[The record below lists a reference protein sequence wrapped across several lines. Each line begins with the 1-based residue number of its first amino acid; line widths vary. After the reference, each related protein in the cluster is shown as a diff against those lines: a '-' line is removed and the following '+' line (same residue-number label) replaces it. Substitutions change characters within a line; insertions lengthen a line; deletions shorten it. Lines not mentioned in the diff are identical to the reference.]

1 LLPYQSIRVVIFDL
15 DGTLRHSR
23 PTFNQKFFEI
33 VARFGVPGSPARRRQ
48 SMRWLH
54 YYWAQSPELLADR
67 ERFNG
72 LEDGFWTNHVR
83 LNLIAYGCSLKQAE
97 QLTPLVYHALA
108 EEFQPD
114 DWVPPDVPDT
124 LGYLRRQGYQLGLL
138 TNRSQPCQEDLER
151 LGLLEYFSLVVA
163 AGEIDTWK
171 PNAGIF
177 LYSLEQLEARP
188 EETLYV
194 GDNYYA
200 DVLGARRAGLHTLLV
215 DPEDVFPDVDC
226 VVIKQVGEL
235 QAVLGGQ

>member
-1 LLPYQSIRVVIFDL
+1 
-15 DGTLRHSR
+15 
-23 PTFNQKFFEI
+23 
-33 VARFGVPGSPARRRQ
+33 
-48 SMRWLH
+48 
-54 YYWAQSPELLADR
+54 
-67 ERFNG
+67 
-72 LEDGFWTNHVR
+72 
-83 LNLIAYGCSLKQAE
+83 
-97 QLTPLVYHALA
+97 
-108 EEFQPD
+108 
-114 DWVPPDVPDT
+114 
-124 LGYLRRQGYQLGLL
+124 
-138 TNRSQPCQEDLER
+138 
-151 LGLLEYFSLVVA
+151 VVA